1 MIGLVPACTSTPSG
15 NDINYDHYNFYKDG
29 VLIETNSVWK
39 ANFTFE
45 VTPEKKELNI
55 YTFEIVDSLGN
66 SNSIDTTVSHIGR
79 VPGFTIS
86 ISLLTYMVWLSSEK
100 KLRKENSNFFSLFLF
115 IPSKD
120 FPR

>member
-66 SNSIDTTVSHIGR
+66 SNSIDITVSHIGE

-86 ISLLTYMVWLSSEK
+86 ISLLTLYGVVVIRK
-100 KLRKENSNFFSLFLF
+100 KTKKRKQ
-115 IPSKD
+115 
-120 FPR
+120 